1 MKFKNK
7 PSGLTQAMS
16 CPAENNAWTGRS
28 MTGVS
33 TRDAARHWPLGLAAS
48 LMLTCAPAAL
58 HAEPTVTV
66 QELAAEIAALKA
78 ENREMKAA
86 ISNMKGETKR
96 TQEKVRQVVEHPAY
110 VPAPAAAAIPP
121 GALPAFVTA
130 DKKLVFGGITLSPGG
145 FLAGESVFR
154 SKTTNSDI
162 NSAWN
167 NIPLGNNPISKT
179 NEYRLT
185 GRQSRAA
192 LLAEGYVNPATL
204 ASGYAEFDFLGAG
217 TTSNATDTNS
227 YAPRIRQLYAAVD
240 WNDIGVHLAAGQMW
254 SLTTLNSKGITLRN
268 EVPPPTIDGQF
279 LPGFIFARQA
289 GVRLTKNFGQNL
301 WFSLALEEAQT
312 TSSVGACQPAAI
324 TSGTGTA
331 GAGAAAVTTAV
342 SPVVNATCAATA
354 SGAGFSQYGQPYSLN
369 HLPDIIGKVA
379 YEANIADRD
388 VHLEAMGIYK
398 DLYDASELAIGGT
411 SLLGNV
417 STHDTTGF
425 GFGGGAIIPIIPK
438 LLDLQGSA
446 MAGRGIGRYGA
457 GLLPDST
464 INPDGSLRPIG
475 EIMGMAG
482 LTLHATPALDI
493 YAFGGIEKENPAYG
507 LVPTAAG
514 GAALFGYGLPNAL
527 NSGCSVM
534 NAPAASCAG
543 QTQTL
548 WQLTGGFWDKVYS
561 GNFGEVRVG
570 VQYSYSRRDFFTT
583 QYSGPLVAGVGQ
595 VLAQQQLAY
604 SPKANESTIM
614 TSIRYYPFAAPP
626 VAPPLVA
633 KY

>member
-1 MKFKNK
+1 MIFKNK
-7 PSGLTQAMS
+7 PSRLTQAMS
-16 CPAENNAWTGRS
+16 HPAEDNAWTIRS
-28 MTGVS
+28 MTNVS
-33 TRDAARHWPLGLAAS
+33 TGAVARHWPLGLAAS

-96 TQEKVRQVVEHPAY
+96 TQEKVRKVEEQRPVYA
-110 VPAPAAAAIPP
+110 PPPAAAAIPP

-130 DKKLVFGGITLSPGG
+130 DKKLVFGGVTLTPGG

-154 SKTTNSDI
+154 GKTTNSDI

-167 NIPLGNNPISKT
+167 NIPLGNNPLSHT
-179 NEYRLT
+179 NEYRMT

-192 LLAEGYVNPATL
+192 LLAEGYVNPSTL
-204 ASGYAEFDFLGAG
+204 ASGYGEFDFLGAG

-289 GVRLTKNFGQNL
+289 GVRLTKNFGQDL

-312 TSSVGACQPAAI
+312 TFTTSSCSGGALASGSGSTGIGSAAP
-324 TSGTGTA
+324 
-331 GAGAAAVTTAV
+331 VTTAV
-342 SPVVNATCAATA
+342 GGLTVICSATA

-369 HLPDIIGKVA
+369 HLPDVIGKVA
-379 YEANIADRD
+379 YEARFADRD
-388 VHLEAMGIYK
+388 IHLEGMGIYK
-398 DLYDASELAIGGT
+398 DLYDASYVTGT
-411 SLLGNV
+411 TGVL
-417 STHDTTGF
+417 TKHDTAGY
-425 GFGGGAIIPIIPK
+425 GVGGGVVVPIIPK
-438 LLDLQGSA
+438 MLDLQGSA
-446 MAGRGIGRYGA
+446 MVGRGIGRYGA
-457 GLLPDST
+457 GLLADAT
-464 INPDGSLRPIG
+464 FNPDGSLRPIG
-475 EIMGMAG
+475 EVMGMAG
-482 LTLHATPALDI
+482 LTLHATPQLDI
-493 YAFGGIEKENPAYG
+493 YAFAGIEKENRAYATTSTG
-507 LVPTAAG
+507 TII
-514 GAALFGYGLPNAL
+514 GYGIPNAD
-527 NSGCSVM
+527 NSGCGTL
-534 NAPAASCAG
+534 NAAAATCSG
-543 QTQTL
+543 QTQAL
-548 WQLTGGFWDKVYS
+548 WQITGGFWDKVYS
-561 GNFGEVRVG
+561 GSFGEVRVG
-570 VQYSYSRRDFFTT
+570 LQYSFTQRDIFTT
-583 QYSGPLVAGVGQ
+583 QTTVTSPSYSA
-595 VLAQQQLAY
+595 
-604 SPKANESTIM
+604 KADQHM
-614 TSIRYYPFAAPP
+614 FLTSMRYYPFAAPP